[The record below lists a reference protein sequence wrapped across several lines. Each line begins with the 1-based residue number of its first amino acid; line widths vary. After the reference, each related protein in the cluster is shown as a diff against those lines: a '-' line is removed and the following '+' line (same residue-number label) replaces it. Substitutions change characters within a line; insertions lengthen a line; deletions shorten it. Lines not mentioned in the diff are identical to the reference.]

1 VEAPVERTFAGFG
14 HARTI
19 SMKST
24 GLLIAAAVLAALT
37 GILYWS
43 DHHKAADTTA
53 TPVDA
58 APKIL
63 TLRDSDLSKI
73 EIKKK
78 GAEEVALAKN
88 DAGKWQIT
96 GPAPL
101 AADQDAVATMVS
113 TLSSVNSERVVED
126 KASDLKQYGLT
137 DPALEV
143 DIALKDGKSQKLL
156 LGDDTPAGNAVFAA
170 TTGDPRVFTIAS
182 YTKTSVDKSPN
193 DLRDKRLLTADFDKI
208 SQVELTAKK
217 QSIEFGRNKDA
228 WQILKPRP
236 LRADNFTVE
245 DLVRR
250 LKDAKMDL
258 TAASDTDA
266 KKLTAAFASGTP
278 VASAKVTDAAGT
290 QELQV
295 RKEKDAYYAK
305 SSAVAGI
312 YKVANDLGTGLDKS
326 LDDFRNKKLFDF
338 GFDEPNK
345 VELHDGSKA
354 YFLAKGGQ
362 DWWSNGKKLD
372 DTSVQAFI
380 DKVRDL
386 SATKFVDS
394 GFSTPVIDLTVSSN
408 DGKRTEKVLI
418 SKSGD
423 NYIAERDN
431 EPSLYQLDGKPVEE
445 LQKSAADVKPAP
457 EPTPPA
463 TGKTAPAT
471 KK

>member
-1 VEAPVERTFAGFG
+1 
-14 HARTI
+14 
-19 SMKST
+19 MKST

-37 GILYWS
+37 GVMYWS
-43 DHHKAADTTA
+43 DHRKAADSTA

-58 APKIL
+58 SPKIL
-63 TLRDSDLSKI
+63 TFKETDLSKI
-73 EIKKK
+73 EIKKE

-96 GPAPL
+96 APVAL
-101 AADQDAVATMVS
+101 AADQDAIASMVS
-113 TLSSVNSERVVED
+113 TLSSLNSERVVED
-126 KASDLKQYGLT
+126 KASDLKPYGLT
-137 DPALEV
+137 EPALEV
-143 DIALKDGKSQKLL
+143 DIATKDGKSQKLL

-170 TTGDPRVFTIAS
+170 TAGDPRVFTIAS
-182 YTKTSVDKSPN
+182 YTKTNIYKGPS
-193 DLRDKRLLTADFDKI
+193 DLRDKRLLTTDFDKI
-208 SQVELTAKK
+208 SQVELDAKK

-258 TAASDTDA
+258 AAALDEKKAAS
-266 KKLTAAFASGTP
+266 AFASGTL
-278 VASAKVTDAAGT
+278 VAIAKVTDAAGT
-290 QELQV
+290 QELQI
-295 RKEKDAYYAK
+295 RKSKDDYYAK
-305 SSAVAGI
+305 STAVAGI
-312 YKVANDLGTGLDKS
+312 YKVANDLGTGLDKG

-345 VELHDGSKA
+345 VEMHDGPKA
-354 YFLAKGGQ
+354 YSLTKGGP
-362 DWWSNGKKLD
+362 DWWSNGKKMD
-372 DTSVQAFI
+372 SSSVQALV

-386 SATKFVDS
+386 SASKFVDS
-394 GFSTPVIDLTVSSN
+394 GFTNPVIDLTVTSN

-423 NYIAERDN
+423 NYIAKREN
-431 EPSLYQLDGKPVEE
+431 EPSLYQLDSKPVEE

-457 EPTPPA
+457 EPNSTPP
-463 TGKTAPAT
+463 P